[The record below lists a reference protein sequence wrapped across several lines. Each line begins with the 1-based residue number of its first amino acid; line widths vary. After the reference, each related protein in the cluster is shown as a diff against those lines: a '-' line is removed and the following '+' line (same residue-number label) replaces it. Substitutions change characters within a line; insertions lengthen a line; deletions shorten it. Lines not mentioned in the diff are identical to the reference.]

1 VPVKTRRRLVASAS
15 AAVTLASVWVAA
27 AYATTIAGGDLH
39 NARYCEVIE
48 LRGLAPDATATVW
61 NTIGLNKCPPRKW
74 DSLAAGPLAKQL
86 GATLVVLNGP
96 RHFLMDS
103 ASAVAG
109 GIRDFDGLRA
119 REVAT
124 IPIHSVAD
132 LVQTPYHNRI
142 IARTNSWTWNRG
154 RTVFELVAPGG
165 HRYVMQS
172 YSQIV
177 DPKLTLAQLPSL
189 GHRLHLPKGWR
200 YETRRLRCRLVLRA
214 KGKATITQDELQD
227 TYQLIR

>member
-1 VPVKTRRRLVASAS
+1 M
-15 AAVTLASVWVAA
+15 
-27 AYATTIAGGDLH
+27 
-39 NARYCEVIE
+39 
-48 LRGLAPDATATVW
+48 
-61 NTIGLNKCPPRKW
+61 
-74 DSLAAGPLAKQL
+74 AAGPLAQQL

-109 GIRDFDGLRA
+109 PVRAFDGLRA
-119 REVAT
+119 REVAK

-132 LVQTPYHNRI
+132 LVQTPYQNRN
-142 IARTNSWTWNRG
+142 IARTNRWTWNRG
-154 RTVFELVAPGG
+154 RTVFELVAPRG
-165 HRYVMQS
+165 HTYVMQS

-189 GHRLHLPKGWR
+189 GRRLHLPKGWR
-200 YETRRLRCRLVLRA
+200 YQTRRLRCRLVLRA
-214 KGKATITQDELQD
+214 KGKATVTQDELQD

>member
-1 VPVKTRRRLVASAS
+1 MRTRRGLAAAAS
-15 AAVTLASVWVAA
+15 AAVVVALGWIAA

-48 LRGLAPDATATVW
+48 LQGYPPNATATVW
-61 NTIGLNKCPPRKW
+61 NTIGLNKCPPSRW
-74 DSLAAGPLAKQL
+74 NGLSAGTLAQQL
-86 GATLVVLNGP
+86 GATVVVLNGP

-109 GIRDFDGLRA
+109 RIRWFDGLRA
-119 REVAT
+119 RQVAT

-132 LVQTPYHNRI
+132 LARTPYANRTI
-142 IARTNSWTWNRG
+142 GRTNTWTWNRG

-165 HRYVMQS
+165 RTYVMQS

-177 DPKLTLAQLPSL
+177 DRRLTLAQLPTL

-200 YETRRLRCRLVLRA
+200 YRTRRLGCRLVLRA
-214 KGKATITQDELQD
+214 EGRATITQDELQD
-227 TYQLIR
+227 TYQLVR

>member
-1 VPVKTRRRLVASAS
+1 MPVNIRRMLVASAS
-15 AAVTLASVWVAA
+15 AVVALASVWVAA
-27 AYATTIAGGDLH
+27 AYATTIAGGGLH

-48 LRGLAPDATATVW
+48 LRGHLPDATATVW
-61 NTIGLNKCPPRKW
+61 NTIGLNKCPPSKW
-74 DSLAAGPLAKQL
+74 NSLAAGPLAQQL

-109 GIRDFDGLRA
+109 PVRAFDGLRA
-119 REVAT
+119 REVAK

-132 LVQTPYHNRI
+132 LVQTPYQNRN
-142 IARTNSWTWNRG
+142 IARTNRWTWNRG

-165 HRYVMQS
+165 HTYVMQS

-189 GHRLHLPKGWR
+189 GRRLHLPKGWR
-200 YETRRLRCRLVLRA
+200 YQTRRLRCRLVLRA
-214 KGKATITQDELQD
+214 KGKATVTQDELQD